1 MKQAIIQLIEALF
14 ISLIVM
20 GLNFPI
26 AFALVHSS
34 QNMRIEYATVLTM
47 IPVIYSLTIY
57 IRMYIE
63 NNGKVTVF
71 YPIAYGTIMGYL
83 ICIVS
88 VLLSAYR
95 PFFDFMSDNGGF
107 KYYNIGLII
116 PMLFMIY
123 LHLKS
128 IWKNDFNYITILF
141 VIFYCS
147 IALFFIY
154 QDITLFRSATS
165 YSIIAITILM
175 GSIVSSTLLLFVFHV
190 IRTKVR
196 AFLRVG
202 YFLSTMGKPVS
213 AFFIGYISILLFFT
227 GIFSL
232 LDYYHP
238 ESFHNP
244 GDKSFFD
251 YFLYS
256 YFVLTDW
263 NASQMKPLSHIGF
276 GLSML
281 ENFLGIVWITVVFAA
296 TLGYLQKPFLDLS
309 HKIKELEER
318 EEKKSNPD

>member
-1 MKQAIIQLIEALF
+1 MRKTVLQLLSALL
-14 ISLIVM
+14 ISFIVM
-20 GLNFPI
+20 LLNFPI

-34 QNMRIEYATVLTM
+34 QNMKIEYAMVLTM

-57 IRMYIE
+57 IRMHIE
-63 NNGKVTVF
+63 NQGEVRLF

-88 VLLSAYR
+88 VILCSYA
-95 PFFDFMSDNGGF
+95 PFFNFMSKNGGF

-116 PMLFMIY
+116 PMLLIVYF
-123 LHLKS
+123 HLKNMWQETFS
-128 IWKNDFNYITILF
+128 YITLVFI
-141 VIFYCS
+141 IFYCS
-147 IALFFIY
+147 TTLFYIY
-154 QDITLFRSATS
+154 QDIVLFKSATS
-165 YSIIAITILM
+165 VTVIFITILL
-175 GSIVSSTLLLFVFHV
+175 GIIVSSTLLLFVYRV

-202 YFLSTMGKPVS
+202 YFLSTMGKPVG
-213 AFFIGYISILLFFT
+213 AFFIGYIAILLFFT

-232 LDYYHP
+232 LDFFQP
-238 ESFHNP
+238 NSFHNP
-244 GDKSFFD
+244 GQKSFFD

-309 HKIKELEER
+309 KQLRELEKH
-318 EEKKSNPD
+318 EENKKE